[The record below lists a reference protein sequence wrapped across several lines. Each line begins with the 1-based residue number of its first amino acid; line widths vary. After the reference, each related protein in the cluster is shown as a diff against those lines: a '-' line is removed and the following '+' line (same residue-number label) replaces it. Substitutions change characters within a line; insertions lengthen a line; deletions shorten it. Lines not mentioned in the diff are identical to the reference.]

1 MASLGNVHAMP
12 VVLPPLSG
20 DAPIIARLVRRLPE
34 IAERMLEAGLGST
47 PPAADLPDGHFTAEV
62 LPAIAGCGQA
72 FLRAI
77 QEQRVFTGSEVIEF
91 VGPVAERHA
100 EDRIPLG
107 LLMHAV
113 HGSGQVIVQE
123 AAAVATPEDMPDL
136 IAFGA
141 RLLDLLRD
149 INVAVVEAYT
159 DVEQS
164 IYHAEREARR
174 ALCSALLRGQAA
186 EELAARADV
195 VLAERY
201 TVLAIHIR
209 PDDHPIVV
217 ADLLTRRRIR
227 VLQRALD
234 GIAGTKALSTFDG
247 TTGIA
252 LLPSGSDSTEYQ
264 RLAAELTEQFGVDVF
279 LAERRAV
286 QRDLL
291 PHAVQEATDL
301 AELARLLNRPSGLY
315 DLDDLL
321 LEYQLTRPGPARDR
335 LADRIAPLLLRPH
348 LFEALEAHLR
358 HGSDRKAAAA
368 EVHVHPNTFSYRLK
382 RIAELTGIDPSE
394 PNGSR
399 LLAAAL
405 TVHRFYPVGESA
417 EVVEVE

>member
-1 MASLGNVHAMP
+1 
-12 VVLPPLSG
+12 
-20 DAPIIARLVRRLPE
+20 
-34 IAERMLEAGLGST
+34 MLAAGLGST
-47 PPAADLPDGHFTAEV
+47 PPAADLPDGHFTDEV
-62 LPAIAGCGQA
+62 LPAIAACGQA
-72 FLRAI
+72 FFRAI
-77 QEQRVFTGSEVIEF
+77 QEQRAFTGAEVVEF

-107 LLMHAV
+107 LLLQAV
-113 HGSGQVIVQE
+113 HGSGQAILQ
-123 AAAVATPEDMPDL
+123 AAAVATPEDMNDL
-136 IAFGA
+136 IAFGG

-174 ALCSALLRGQAA
+174 ALCSALLRGRPA

-234 GIAGTKALSTFDG
+234 GIAGAKALSTFDG

-264 RLAAELTEQFGVDVF
+264 WLATELTEQFGVEVF
-279 LAERRAV
+279 LAERRAAE
-286 QRDLL
+286 RDVL

-301 AELARLLNRPSGLY
+301 AELARLLNRPSGVY

-348 LFEALEAHLR
+348 LFEALDAHLR

-394 PNGSR
+394 PKGSR

-405 TVHRFYPVGESA
+405 TVHRFYPVA
-417 EVVEVE
+417 EATEVLDADYIAAANRT